1 MDTDPSTYHQ
11 NKEQWIEIFREKI
24 GEDAYKNIENDIN
37 KIVDYFDYF
46 IDILPVILY
55 NNQAIP
61 VKTYVLQESVD
72 KEDHINQIIIS
83 ELVKLK
89 ETNHILFLHSLE
101 KLYIKSMT
109 TGVDDVSYKLRC
121 IAINQEEVN

>member
-11 NKEQWIEIFREKI
+11 NKEQWIEAFRDKI
-24 GEDAYKNIENDIN
+24 GEDAYKNIENVIN
-37 KIVDYFDYF
+37 KIVDYF

-61 VKTYVLQESVD
+61 VPVKTYGLQESVD
-72 KEDHINQIIIS
+72 KEDHINQIIIG

-101 KLYIKSMT
+101 KLYFKNMT
-109 TGVDDVSYKLRC
+109 TGVDEVSYKLRY